1 MDIYSV
7 RLPLQML
14 IELKLFEFDQ
24 KKKKKIQDEP
34 IRSQLAGP

>member
-24 KKKKKIQDEP
+24 KKKKIQDEP